1 MREQFVTGWS
11 NAKVNLNLE
20 TYTKIFTVSS
30 IGTFMWHW
38 FDFALDINYV
48 TSMNLYSVAI

>member
-1 MREQFVTGWS
+1 MREQFATGWS